1 MAAARTSAVVLA
13 DDDVRWDPQALG
25 RAVLLLE
32 QADLVAPQNV
42 FDPLP
47 WHARWDSARS
57 LLNRAFGADY
67 PGTFVVRR
75 ATFEQMGGYDGDVL
89 FENLELMRTVQ
100 AAGGLVA
107 RPLDLVVP
115 RRPPA
120 TGRFWG
126 QRMRQAYDDLAQ
138 PWRAGAF
145 LLVLPGVAVAARSG
159 RLRPVMAAAV
169 AVVAMAE
176 RGRRR
181 GGAARHVPP
190 SVVLFAPLWV
200 LERSVCIWVA
210 VALRLTGGAPYA
222 GTRITCAAHSIGS
235 LRRSRATRRFPE

>member
-89 FENLELMRTVQ
+89 FEDLELMRTVQ

-126 QRMRQAYDDLAQ
+126 QRVRQAYDDLAQ

-145 LLVLPGVAVAARSG
+145 L
-159 RLRPVMAAAV
+159 
-169 AVVAMAE
+169 
-176 RGRRR
+176 
-181 GGAARHVPP
+181 
-190 SVVLFAPLWV
+190 LFAPLWV